1 MDTEKKP
8 SDTLEKCKVS
18 VKIPPFWVEKPEIWF
33 FQVEAHFKIGGIIQE
48 DTKFNYFISQ
58 LEPKYIENIWD
69 IINSKSDNK
78 YSECK
83 SRLLELF
90 RESEGLR
97 IKKLISGIELGDMKP
112 SQLLQKLISL
122 ATPDISDNLI
132 KTLWLDKLPTSIKNI
147 YGWIK
152 GERHMPFAVQMIWR
166 EPKDHSS
173 DCYFCL
179 TKTTGITSKSRHT
192 VEYPDLPSAMR
203 PVPHSDILPV
213 PQPPENV
220 IFSDDDSDRREQ

>member
-1 MDTEKKP
+1 MVIQAENTIAASASKLGLSYSISFHDHLSSMPVKTNSEI
-8 SDTLEKCKVS
+8 CKVS

-33 FQVEAHFKIGGIIQE
+33 FQVEAQFKIGGIIQE
-48 DTKFNYFISQ
+48 DTKFNYLISQ

-112 SQLLQKLISL
+112 SQLLQKLRSL

-147 YGWIK
+147 LIVSEEDISK
-152 GERHMPFAVQMIWR
+152 LAIMVDKINEIN
-166 EPKDHSS
+166 SS
-173 DCYFCL
+173 KEIYDAEVCL
-179 TKTTGITSKSRHT
+179 LHQQI
-192 VEYPDLPSAMR
+192 A
-203 PVPHSDILPV
+203 
-213 PQPPENV
+213 
-220 IFSDDDSDRREQ
+220 